1 MPRII
6 HEALYLNIQVQP
18 SPISLAAIT
27 RTVSNAEGILR
38 LLLNDKFSEVLILQI
53 YARDIIMQMEAF
65 LS

>member
-27 RTVSNAEGILR
+27 RTVSNVEGILR
-38 LLLNDKFSEVLILQI
+38 LLLNDKFSEVLILEI

>member
-18 SPISLAAIT
+18 RPISLAAIT

-38 LLLNDKFSEVLILQI
+38 LLLNDKFSEVLILEI

>member
-18 SPISLAAIT
+18 SPISPAAIT

-38 LLLNDKFSEVLILQI
+38 LLLNDKFSEVLILEI

>member
-18 SPISLAAIT
+18 SLISLAAIT

-38 LLLNDKFSEVLILQI
+38 LLLNDKFSEVLILEI

>member
-27 RTVSNAEGILR
+27 RAVSNAEGILR
-38 LLLNDKFSEVLILQI
+38 LLLNDKFSEVLILEI